1 MEINYTVVGIP
12 KPQARPKVFHK
23 TLKSGRPFIHT
34 YSPKSD
40 WFHLV
45 YTESLKIKNTLK
57 NRLVGAL
64 ELNLTFCMPIPK
76 SISKNKREQ
85 LHYVTKKPD
94 IDNLAK
100 AVMDAIN
107 QVGIW
112 EDDSQVSRLVVGK
125 IYSDEPRCIISIREI
140 E

>member
-1 MEINYTVVGIP
+1 MELNYTVVGIP
-12 KPQARPKVFHK
+12 KPQARPRTFYGVKGGKGFVRTF
-23 TLKSGRPFIHT
+23 
-34 YSPKSD
+34 SPKTS
-40 WFHLV
+40 WFDIV
-45 YTESLKIKNTLK
+45 YSETLKIKNTLK

-76 SISKNKREQ
+76 SISKKKREH

-94 IDNLAK
+94 VDNLAK